1 MNAAIPLADLTVAK
15 LLARQA
21 AERGGKTCLT
31 ELASMRRWSY
41 AALDAW
47 TARIASALAAH
58 GVAHGT
64 HVGVLMENSA
74 EHLALFLALARLGAV
89 AVPVNTAS
97 RGELLAYY
105 FRQGDVEAIVAD
117 EALLDR
123 LEPVLPEL
131 SLVNQVIAVGR
142 AGNSVQAPASL
153 GGKPVHDFAGA
164 VSRAADTA
172 QEREIKC
179 TDLVLLSYTSGT
191 SGPSR
196 PSMWSQAAALSYGT
210 GGIEAHGFVES
221 DVVYVCLPLFHNNA
235 LLTGSITALV
245 GGSAIVLA
253 ERFSVSRFWPD
264 IRASGATITNM
275 LGSMASFLWT
285 QPPAADDADNALR
298 LVSMS
303 PIPSFVDGFEQ
314 RFGLKAISNYGLS
327 DFATVTSLV
336 ANAPESKRRSIGKA
350 RSYYEVQVVDDDDLP
365 CADGVTGELVIRTR
379 EPWRAATGYYKMPE
393 ATAAANR
400 NQWFHTGDRGWRDPD
415 GYFWF
420 VDRKK
425 DCIRRR
431 GENISA
437 FEVEQVL
444 LKHPA
449 IANAAVF
456 PVAQPEGDQEVGA
469 ALVLR
474 DGHAASETELVEYC
488 ARNMAYFMV
497 PRFVNLVAH
506 LPTTM
511 NQKIEKFK
519 LKAAMESALASVW
532 DREQHGIVLKR

>member
-1 MNAAIPLADLTVAK
+1 MNAAHLSLADLTVPR

-21 AERGGKTCLT
+21 TERGGKTCLT
-31 ELASMRRWSY
+31 ELATMRQWTY
-41 AALDAW
+41 AGLDAW
-47 TARIASALAAH
+47 TARIANALAAN
-58 GVAHGT
+58 GISHGT

-74 EHLALFLALARLGAV
+74 EHLAIFLALAKLGAV

-97 RGELLAYY
+97 RGELLGYY
-105 FRQGDVEAIVAD
+105 FRQADASIVIVD
-117 EALLDR
+117 EALRER
-123 LEPVLPEL
+123 LEPVLAQLP
-131 SLVNQVIAVGR
+131 LVNKVLPVGR
-142 AGNSVQAPASL
+142 
-153 GGKPVHDFAGA
+153 DFAEA
-164 VSRAADTA
+164 VAKAATTA
-172 QEREIKC
+172 QEHEVRFH
-179 TDLVLLSYTSGT
+179 DLVLLSYTSGT
-191 SGPSR
+191 SGPSK

-210 GGIEAHGFVES
+210 GGIEAHGFTPE

-245 GGSAIVLA
+245 GGSSIVLA

-264 IRASGATITNM
+264 IRGSGATVTNM
-275 LGSMASFLWT
+275 LGSMASFLWA
-285 QPPAADDADNALR
+285 QPPAPGDADNALR

-327 DFATVTSLV
+327 DFATVTSLT
-336 ANAPESKRRSIGKA
+336 ADSPAAKRRSIGKP
-350 RSYYEVQVVDDDDLP
+350 RSYYEVQVVDDNDLP
-365 CADGVTGELVIRTR
+365 CADGVTGELVLRTR

-400 NQWFHTGDRGWRDPD
+400 NQWFHTGDRGSRDAD

-420 VDRKK
+420 ADRKK

-449 IANAAVF
+449 VANAAVF
-456 PVAQPEGDQEVGA
+456 PVAQPEGDEEVGA
-469 ALVLR
+469 VLVLR
-474 DGHAASETELVEYC
+474 EGHAAGEPELIDYC
-488 ARNMAYFMV
+488 AQNMAYFMV
-497 PRFVNLVAH
+497 PRFLRIVAE

-511 NQKIEKFK
+511 NQKVEKFR
-519 LKAAMESALASVW
+519 LKAAMESALDSVW

>member
-1 MNAAIPLADLTVAK
+1 MSLRNGRAAHALTGLTIPR

-21 AERGGKTCLT
+21 RERGSKTCLT
-31 ELASMRRWSY
+31 ELSTMRRWTY
-41 AALDAW
+41 AELDAW
-47 TARIASALAAH
+47 TARIANALAAH
-58 GVAHGT
+58 GVIHGT
-64 HVGVLMENSA
+64 HVGLLMENSA
-74 EHLALFLALARLGAV
+74 EHLAIFLALGKLGAV
-89 AVPVNTAS
+89 AVPVNTAA
-97 RGELLAYY
+97 RGDLLGYY
-105 FRQGDVEAIVAD
+105 FSQAEAEVIVAD
-117 EALLDR
+117 AALVER
-123 LEPVLPEL
+123 LAPVLPQL
-131 SLVNQVIAVGR
+131 PLVNKVLAVGI
-142 AGNSVQAPASL
+142 
-153 GGKPVHDFAGA
+153 DFADA
-164 VSRAADTA
+164 VARASAAA
-172 QEREIKC
+172 QVQEIKC

-191 SGPSR
+191 SGPSK

-210 GGIEAHGFVES
+210 GGIEAHGFDDS

-245 GGSAIVLA
+245 GGSSIVLA

-264 IRASGATITNM
+264 IRASGATVTNM
-275 LGSMASFLWT
+275 LGSMASFLWA
-285 QPPAADDADNALR
+285 QPPAPGDADNALR

-336 ANAPESKRRSIGKA
+336 AGAPADKRRSIGKP
-350 RSYYEVQVVDDDDLP
+350 RSYYELQVVDDDDLP
-365 CADGVTGELVIRTR
+365 CADGVIGELVVRTR
-379 EPWRAATGYYKMPE
+379 EPWRAATGYYRMAE

-400 NQWFHTGDRGWRDPD
+400 NQWFHTGDRGYRDAD

-449 IANAAVF
+449 VANAAVF
-456 PVAQPEGDQEVGA
+456 PVAQPEGDEEVGA
-469 ALVLR
+469 VLVLR
-474 DGHAASETELVEYC
+474 QGHVAAEAELIAFC
-488 ARNMAYFMV
+488 AQNMAYFMV
-497 PRFVNLVAH
+497 PRFLRIADE

-519 LKAAMESALASVW
+519 LKAAMEGALATVW
-532 DREQHGIVLKR
+532 DRERHGIVLKR